1 LGGQG
6 AADHLETLQPGSRR
20 HLSANC
26 RSYDE
31 EMTSVKPNKHQLKTQ
46 ETRELLLRA
55 AQEIFVRD
63 GYSGA
68 ELGEIAATAGRT
80 KGAIYAQF
88 ESKEDIFMA
97 LVEDYA
103 LRNRSEMVKA
113 LANSSGVEQNR
124 EVFKK
129 LCMKMSGDRTWNI
142 LMLEFKLFAIRNPEA
157 KKRYQRFMSTM
168 IAPGDEKRL
177 THLLGAERKGEHAL
191 SRSLSV
197 QLIQPLL
204 SAIALEALFDPE
216 VLTEDAGKKVAGRL
230 FDALFEAPGSVE
242 SVDSSRRSR
251 QRAEP
256 EKVNHHK
263 R

>member
-1 LGGQG
+1 
-6 AADHLETLQPGSRR
+6 
-20 HLSANC
+20 
-26 RSYDE
+26 
-31 EMTSVKPNKHQLKTQ
+31 MTPVKLNKHQLKTK

-55 AQEIFVRD
+55 AQEIFVRE

-68 ELGEIAATAGRT
+68 ELGEIAAAAGRT

-124 EVFKK
+124 EVFKR

-142 LMLEFKLFAIRNPEA
+142 LMLEFKLFAVRNPEA
-157 KKRYQRFMSTM
+157 KKRYQRFMSKM
-168 IAPGDEKRL
+168 ISPDDEKRL
-177 THLLGAERKGEHAL
+177 TLLLGAERKGEHAL
-191 SRSLSV
+191 NRSLSV

-204 SAIALEALFDPE
+204 SAIALEALFDPD
-216 VLTEDAGKKVAGRL
+216 VLTEDAGKKVTGRL
-230 FDALFEAPGSVE
+230 FDALFETPGDVQSADSPKRSRHQAVSEKVLSSAKSKRRGDGKSV
-242 SVDSSRRSR
+242 SASSR
-251 QRAEP
+251 P
-256 EKVNHHK
+256 F
-263 R
+263 